1 MTSLKSTPADVQAPL
16 APPIHEPASADHIA
30 SGRFAVLERL
40 LSMAQAYRNEGSLR
54 QAMEMYWE
62 LVEDYSGTPQADKAR
77 DVLLNLATSYERNGA
92 RHEARSIYERLYAD
106 GADS

>member
-1 MTSLKSTPADVQAPL
+1 
-16 APPIHEPASADHIA
+16 
-30 SGRFAVLERL
+30 
-40 LSMAQAYRNEGSLR
+40 
-54 QAMEMYWE
+54 MEMYWE